1 MLARTV
7 ASYIGLVGAVLAG
20 SDARRSSRL
29 PESIQMGQLY
39 F

>member
-1 MLARTV
+1 MDVGRAPNYIDLA
-7 ASYIGLVGAVLAG
+7 YAVLAG